1 MQTFVVKYDYITQHI
16 PFYQEFYRLLNE
28 GLPLWSWNG
37 FLGLN
42 FYASKIYYL
51 MGDLDAWISVLIHSL
66 NQDIPKTL
74 SILLILKFVVSYTV
88 FFRLTQYWKINPIF
102 MMVLSLFYVFSGWNL
117 MFLEQV
123 MFTSF
128 YSFIPLLFIGLE
140 HYFKTQKS
148 YILILSV
155 ALLVSTNF
163 YLFWMIS
170 WLFLLYFIFRF
181 LELNEFKLRI
191 FIQVSIKL
199 LLAFILGVGLVSFIW
214 LPGVLHLLES
224 SRNTGLLNTFE
235 SWSSL
240 QMNSFLAFTLIPN
253 LRYENG
259 IFKDFY
265 YYFNQVS
272 FYVSLLLILMIH
284 QLFSKGID
292 KKLKRLTILYLTFF
306 VLLLISPKIGLFFNF
321 SYSLRYTY
329 IHTFFMLYF
338 GALSLKNI
346 DHWTIKT
353 AIISEIL
360 LISIFVYLLSYAIPK
375 NYTDLSILTIEIDLL
390 KIGLLLSIAY
400 TFLIILHILRKQK
413 RDQSLWMY
421 LMVGLAIV
429 ELSTFSYQN
438 FKSIQGEGL
447 IYAEDQDFINAQ
459 NHIKEIDTDFYRIYT
474 NAQPTYENL
483 SYSYDFRSIV
493 THDTMY
499 QYSLQEFLHIT
510 RQYPY
515 IHWGFNLHDF
525 SILQLIGVKYEIVLN
540 DQATYPSGLYMATK
554 LDVSFGPYSI
564 YRYEYE
570 TGFTRTYTSYKNTK
584 TLLKTNIEEEDYYV
598 SDVMDKLNQD
608 VYLDL
613 DSIDLSSLSNT
624 ASDTHY
630 FEADLLKNNYVEMN
644 ILLDQS
650 SIIVLNM
657 PYDKGWT
664 IRDNETKIN
673 TFPVQGGFLGIL
685 LEPGTHS
692 LTLKFIPDGLISG
705 LSISF
710 VSLILTIL
718 YVFKHK
724 LIKQ

>member
-42 FYASKIYYL
+42 FYASKTYYL
-51 MGDLDAWISVLIHSL
+51 MGDLYAWLSVFIHTL

-74 SILLILKFVVSYTV
+74 SILVILKFVVSYTT
-88 FFRLTQYWKINPIF
+88 FFKLTQYWKIKPLF
-102 MMVLSLFYVFSGWNL
+102 MMLLSLFYAFSGWNL

-140 HYFKTQKS
+140 NYFKTQKS
-148 YILILSV
+148 YSLILSV

-181 LELNEFKLRI
+181 LELNEFQLKI
-191 FIQVSIKL
+191 FIQTSIKL
-199 LLAFILGVGLVSFIW
+199 LLAFIMGVSLVSFIW

-235 SWSSL
+235 SWSTL
-240 QMNSFLAFTLIPN
+240 QINSFLTFTLIPN

-272 FYVSLLLILMIH
+272 FYVSILLLLIIP
-284 QLFSKGID
+284 QLFSKGMD
-292 KKLKRLTILYLTFF
+292 KKLKSLTTLYLSLLI
-306 VLLLISPKIGLFFNF
+306 LLLMSPKMGLFFNF

-329 IHTFFMLYF
+329 LHTFFMLYF

-346 DHWTIKT
+346 DYWSIKT
-353 AIISEIL
+353 AIVSQIL
-360 LISIFVYLLSYAIPK
+360 LVSLFVYLLSYAIP
-375 NYTDLSILTIEIDLL
+375 NSYSNLTTLNIEIDLL
-390 KIGLLLSIAY
+390 KLGLLISIAY
-400 TFLIILHILRKQK
+400 TFLIFLHILRKQK

-421 LMVGLAIV
+421 LMVSLAIF

-447 IYAEDQDFINAQ
+447 FYAEDQDFINAL

-483 SYSYDFRSIV
+483 SYSYDFMSIV

-499 QYSLQEFLHIT
+499 QYSLQDFLHIT

-515 IHWGFNLHDF
+515 IHWGFNLHDY

-540 DQATYPSGLYMATK
+540 DQVTYPSGLYMATR
-554 LDVSFGPYSI
+554 LDESFGPYSI
-564 YRYEYE
+564 YRYDYE
-570 TGFTRTYTSYKNTK
+570 TGFARTYTSYKDIAS
-584 TLLKTNIEEEDYYV
+584 LLTANIEQEDYYV
-598 SDVMDKLNQD
+598 SDVMDKLIQD

-613 DSIDLSSLSNT
+613 DSIDLTSLSNT

-630 FEADLLKNNYVEMN
+630 FEADLLKNNYVELN
-644 ILLDQS
+644 LQLNQAS
-650 SIIVLNM
+650 VVFLNM

-664 IRDNETKIN
+664 IRDNETIIN

-685 LEPGTHS
+685 LDPGTHP
-692 LTLKFIPDGLISG
+692 LTLKFMPDGLIGG
-705 LSISF
+705 LTISL
-710 VSLILTIL
+710 VSLLLLILFVLRNAFI
-718 YVFKHK
+718 KH
-724 LIKQ
+724 